1 MHFKSNSSC
10 ITEKK
15 NRIGLRKYVDKHS
28 KKWLSSDSHDSTCFL
43 PRDFMNPKN
52 FF

>member
-15 NRIGLRKYVDKHS
+15 NRISIKKYADKHS
-28 KKWLSSDSHDSTCFL
+28 KKWLTSDSHDSEIFKIT
-43 PRDFMNPKN
+43 NNN
-52 FF
+52 FK